1 MAENK
6 NWEKVQL
13 KNAIQNLN
21 RILSNKQQNQLKK
34 YLCNQQRLVRITFCS
49 TNRYK
54 SNITKPGSML
64 TKVKER

>member
-49 TNRYK
+49 GNA
-54 SNITKPGSML
+54 KPKIDCYQPQPGFIRN
-64 TKVKER
+64 V